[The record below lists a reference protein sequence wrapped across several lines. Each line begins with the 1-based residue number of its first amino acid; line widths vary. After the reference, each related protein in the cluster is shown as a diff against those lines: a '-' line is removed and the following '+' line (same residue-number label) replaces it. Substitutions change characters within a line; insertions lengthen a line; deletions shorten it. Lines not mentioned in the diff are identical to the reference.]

1 MPKLTDT
8 HRVILSAAAQHDGG
22 AVLPLPAALSLKK
35 SSAVLVLKG
44 LIRKGL
50 IAERPAPADAE
61 KVERGE
67 HGDRAGQGERHKGDG
82 RYHRVRQ
89 QVAEHDDRVAH
100 PQRLGGPN
108 ILEVARTQEFRA
120 HHTDKAHPG
129 KEQQ

>member
-35 SSAVLVLKG
+35 GSAVLVLKG

-61 KVERGE
+61 SWRE
-67 HGDRAGQGERHKGDG
+67 GDDGGRITLVITNAGLSAIGVKPDDTAEAPPASNTTARAGSP
-82 RYHRVRQ
+82 
-89 QVAEHDDRVAH
+89 AE
-100 PQRLGGPN
+100 
-108 ILEVARTQEFRA
+108 
-120 HHTDKAHPG
+120 
-129 KEQQ
+129 